1 MTNKNADNTAKKQQ
15 KRVIGKPFEKGQSG
29 NPAGRPK
36 GSISIVAELKKKL
49 EEVPKENNP
58 DKKRYVDMLVLT
70 AIKKVLVDG
79 DTQMIKDIIDRVDGR
94 PNQPIESDLNITMI
108 EANKAKEALKNILN
122 RSLENDKP

>member
-108 EANKAKEALKNILN
+108 EANKAKDALKNILK
-122 RSLENDKP
+122 RSTENDAR